1 MSTGDYVLLTAARN
15 EEALIADA
23 ARVVLAQSRR
33 PLRWIICVNGST
45 DDTEPI
51 ARRLAQEHPLISV
64 IAMDSP
70 APRSFAGKARAI
82 NLAYEEARFLG
93 FAYVGVLDADMR
105 PEPGCY
111 EQLAGCMRSD
121 PRRGLMVGQMV
132 EPRGMEINRLVPPPE
147 ESTWGAQ
154 FFRRE
159 CFEEIG
165 GYRPLRWGG
174 LDVLAALMAR
184 EAGWA
189 TGTCLEARIGHV
201 RGMGSHQ
208 GRELCATQYR
218 YGIRDQ
224 KLGMHPLYCLAKA
237 VNRLRNRPA
246 VVGSLAFMG
255 GFLSGCLRKADPQIP
270 QSCRRR
276 MRAEQK
282 RTLRERS
289 RGQGRM
295 A

>member
-1 MSTGDYVLLTAARN
+1 MSTEDYVLLTAARN
-15 EEALIADA
+15 EETLIADT

-33 PLRWIICVNGST
+33 PLRWLICVNGST
-45 DDTEPI
+45 DSTEQI
-51 ARRLAQEHPLISV
+51 ARRLAEEHALISV
-64 IAMDSP
+64 ITMDGDT
-70 APRSFAGKARAI
+70 PRSFASKAHAI
-82 NLAYEEARFLG
+82 NLAYEQAQTSAFG
-93 FAYVGVLDADMR
+93 YVGVLDADMR
-105 PEPGCY
+105 PEPDCY
-111 EQLAGCMRSD
+111 EQLLRCMQEE
-121 PRRGLMVGQMV
+121 PRRGLMVGWMV
-132 EPRGMEINRLVPPPE
+132 EPRGMEIDRLVAPPP

-154 FFRRE
+154 FFRRA

-184 EAGWA
+184 EAGWD
-189 TGTCLEARIGHV
+189 TGTCLDARIGHV

-255 GFLSGCLRKADPQIP
+255 GFLSGCLRRADPQIP
-270 QSCRRR
+270 PSCRRR
-276 MRAEQK
+276 MREEQK
-282 RTLRERS
+282 RTLRDRS